1 MTEDEFRAY
10 VRGKMK
16 ADITDNLN
24 PLIKQE
30 TELLMNAY
38 EKGFWCGFE
47 LGLHTELKK

>member
-1 MTEDEFRAY
+1 MTETEFREY
-10 VRGKMK
+10 IRGKMK

-47 LGLHTELKK
+47 LGLNTEQKR